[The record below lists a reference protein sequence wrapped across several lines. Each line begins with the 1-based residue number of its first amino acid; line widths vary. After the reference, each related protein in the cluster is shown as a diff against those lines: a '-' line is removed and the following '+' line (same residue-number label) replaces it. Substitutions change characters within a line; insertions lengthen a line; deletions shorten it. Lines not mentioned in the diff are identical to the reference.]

1 MYKKITVFFLLFLF
15 WQVGDVE
22 ASSSFAVIDV
32 QTGRLLEGSNEYE
45 ELPIASLTKV
55 WTALTVLDNASLEDE
70 ITISQAAAT
79 QEGSSLYLKPGEVWT
94 VNSLL
99 HGLMLQSGNDAAY
112 ALAEHVGGS
121 IDGFTQLM
129 NEKFQ
134 IAGLNNSHF
143 TNPSGLHHDD
153 HFASAFDMAN
163 MFRLALQNEQFKEIA
178 SAKSYQPK
186 ERNVRWSNKHRLLHD
201 KEIAIAGKTG
211 YTKRAGRTLVTYFKK
226 DEKEIVVVTL
236 NHSND
241 WAYHT
246 SLAERVFAN
255 YDSMKVVKK
264 GKYRLFQK
272 EVIEVEND
280 QYLLVNKE
288 ERKKLSNVLLIPR
301 KATVQNPYVWNVTID
316 HQIALRFNVKKIK

>member
-1 MYKKITVFFLLFLF
+1 MFFLLFLF

-22 ASSSFAVIDV
+22 ASSSYAVIDV

-94 VNSLL
+94 INSLL

-121 IDGFTQLM
+121 IDGFTHLM
-129 NEKFQ
+129 NEKFEV
-134 IAGLNNSHF
+134 AGLNDSHF

-178 SAKSYQPK
+178 SAKSYQPE
-186 ERNVRWSNKHRLLHD
+186 ERNVRWSNKHRLLH
-201 KEIAIAGKTG
+201 ENETAIAGKTG
-211 YTKRAGRTLVTYFKK
+211 YTKRAGRTLVTYFKE

-255 YDSMKVVKK
+255 YDTVKVVKK
-264 GKYRLFQK
+264 GKYRVFQK
-272 EVIEVEND
+272 EVIEVEDD
-280 QYLLVNKE
+280 QYLLLNKE
-288 ERKKLSNVLLIPR
+288 ERKKLNNVLLIPR
-301 KATVQNPYVWNVTID
+301 KSTEKTPYLWNVKID
-316 HQIALRFNVKKIK
+316 DQIALRFNVNKIK